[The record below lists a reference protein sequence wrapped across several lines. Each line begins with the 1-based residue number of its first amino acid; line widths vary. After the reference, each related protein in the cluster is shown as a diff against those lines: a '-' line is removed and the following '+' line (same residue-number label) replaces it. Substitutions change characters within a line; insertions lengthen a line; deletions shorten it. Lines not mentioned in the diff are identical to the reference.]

1 MITESLTYD
10 SFLVARTGVYGALKA
25 AVSFLQ
31 ISLVL
36 EANGKNK
43 DTTVK
48 TKGVTATGLCQV
60 WASRV
65 IIGPNLKALCF
76 W

>member
-10 SFLVARTGVYGALKA
+10 SFLVARTGFYSALKA

-36 EANGKNK
+36 QANGKNK

-48 TKGVTATGLCQV
+48 TRGVIATGLCQV
-60 WASRV
+60 WALRV
-65 IIGPNLKALCF
+65 IIGPSLKALCV
-76 W
+76 